1 MAVKIRLQRKGR
13 TKAPYYH
20 IVIADARSPR
30 DGKFI
35 ERLGFYNP
43 TTVPASIDLDRD
55 KAYDWLMK
63 GAQPTDTVKAI
74 LKYKG
79 IMYRKHL
86 TRGVS
91 KGAMTQEVA
100 DQMYQDWIQNKE
112 GMIQSKIVERKEKM
126 DQYHVST
133 LAVTRAPKVKE
144 VVEET
149 EVPAEIDAPELLAAE
164 AIPTEDVVAPAET
177 VSNEAAEEVKDTP
190 AEG

>member
-1 MAVKIRLQRKGR
+1 
-13 TKAPYYH
+13 
-20 IVIADARSPR
+20 
-30 DGKFI
+30 
-35 ERLGFYNP
+35 
-43 TTVPASIDLDRD
+43 
-55 KAYDWLMK
+55 
-63 GAQPTDTVKAI
+63 
-74 LKYKG
+74 
-79 IMYRKHL
+79 
-86 TRGVS
+86 
-91 KGAMTQEVA
+91 MTQEVA

-177 VSNEAAEEVKDTP
+177 ASNEAAEEVKDTP